1 MDSHCQALSVLCRV
15 CGNLSDKKTFRV
27 TSYKSEL
34 KKAFNLNVDLD
45 EKGFH
50 PQYFCNK
57 CYMKSRHLTKGTA
70 YSHIAKMRFFKWEK
84 CSLECGV
91 CKKYNSTK
99 KVGRRQ
105 KVKHARG
112 RPTANPLFWC
122 RTNTQFFSLVADD
135 QQPIHYSGAVLIRKT
150 CLI

>member
-57 CYMKSRHLTKGTA
+57 CYMK
-70 YSHIAKMRFFKWEK
+70 
-84 CSLECGV
+84 GV
-91 CKKYNSTK
+91 VRLKN
-99 KVGRRQ
+99 
-105 KVKHARG
+105 A
-112 RPTANPLFWC
+112 
-122 RTNTQFFSLVADD
+122 
-135 QQPIHYSGAVLIRKT
+135 
-150 CLI
+150 